1 MLDCYEFST
10 AIQNLGLEL
19 NQADVQSLFRSF
31 DRNGDQQ
38 ISQSEFIS
46 VVMGPLNEF
55 RADIAMRIFKFL
67 DVQGD
72 GFITL

>member
-38 ISQSEFIS
+38 IS
-46 VVMGPLNEF
+46 
-55 RADIAMRIFKFL
+55 
-67 DVQGD
+67 
-72 GFITL
+72 

>member
-1 MLDCYEFST
+1 
-10 AIQNLGLEL
+10 
-19 NQADVQSLFRSF
+19 
-31 DRNGDQQ
+31 
-38 ISQSEFIS
+38 
-46 VVMGPLNEF
+46 MGPLNEF